1 MSIAEKLKTIAENEQ
16 KVYEAGYEKGKSEGG
31 ADSYYDTFWD
41 SYQDNGNRTDYL
53 SAFSGKGWN
62 DNTFVPKY
70 KMQPVNADRMFGW
83 SNISSI
89 ECGEGKA
96 IDFVNSTTLQDCF
109 RSMANLTE
117 VGDIN
122 GANITTMNICFQECH
137 KLVKIGTITVNEK
150 TTLTNVFH
158 YCYSLTTVK
167 FKGTIGKTINLAYS
181 ELLSKESIISTIN
194 ALSDN
199 TSDLSVDFSRTAV
212 NNAFET
218 SVGAADGSTSDEW
231 KNLIATKPN
240 WTIAL
245 G

>member
-1 MSIAEKLKTIAENEQ
+1 MSIAEKILRAKTDYDA
-16 KVYEAGYEKGKSEGG
+16 VYESGYEKGKSVGG
-31 ADSYYDTFWD
+31 TDTHYDTFWD
-41 SYQDNGNRTDYL
+41 SYQDNGKRTDYL
-53 SAFSGKGWN
+53 NAFSGQGWN
-62 DNTFVPKY
+62 DETFNPKY
-70 KMQPVNADRMFGW
+70 PMKPVNAESMFGW
-83 SNISSI
+83 SGISKI

-96 IDFVNSTTLQDCF
+96 IDFVNSTTLYDCF

-122 GANITTMNICFQECH
+122 GVNITAMNICFQDCR

-150 TTLTNVFH
+150 TTFTNTFN
-158 YCYSLTTVK
+158 YCSSLTTVK
-167 FKGTIGKTINLAYS
+167 FKGTIGKKLDLGFS
-181 ELLSKESIISTIN
+181 FFLSKESIISTIN

-199 TSDLSVDFSRTAV
+199 TADLSISFSRTAV

-218 SVGAADGSTSDEW
+218 SVGVADGSTSDEW